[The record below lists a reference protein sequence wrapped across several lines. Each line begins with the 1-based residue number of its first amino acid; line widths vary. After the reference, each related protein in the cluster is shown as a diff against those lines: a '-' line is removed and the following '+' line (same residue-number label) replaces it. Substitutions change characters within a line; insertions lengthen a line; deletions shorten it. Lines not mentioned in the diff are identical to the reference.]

1 MPPSVALS
9 TLENQKAE
17 ILASLAAWP
26 ASQLTYRPTPTAWSA
41 AEVVDHVVRVE
52 REILAA
58 ALRGVV
64 APRRRGVRDRVGFV
78 LLDWL
83 FRSERRVRV
92 PTSVPEVLPSP
103 NADIVTAR
111 RDWDIARRDLA
122 EFLGSLTRD
131 QLGPGVFRHPV
142 AGWMSVPQMLRFF
155 WVHSHHHGFQLTRLR
170 AAAEV
175 R

>member
-1 MPPSVALS
+1 MPPAVALS
-9 TLENQKAE
+9 LSALENQKAE

-41 AEVVDHVVRVE
+41 AEVLDHVVRVE

-64 APRRRGVRDRVGFV
+64 TPRRRGVRDRVGFV

-83 FRSERRVRV
+83 FRSKRRVRV

-103 NADIVTAR
+103 NADLVTAER
-111 RDWDIARRDLA
+111 RSEADHARHCHRQSRRARGYGACL
-122 EFLGSLTRD
+122 
-131 QLGPGVFRHPV
+131 HV
-142 AGWMSVPQMLRFF
+142 AAC
-155 WVHSHHHGFQLTRLR
+155 R
-170 AAAEV
+170 ADGAPP
-175 R
+175 